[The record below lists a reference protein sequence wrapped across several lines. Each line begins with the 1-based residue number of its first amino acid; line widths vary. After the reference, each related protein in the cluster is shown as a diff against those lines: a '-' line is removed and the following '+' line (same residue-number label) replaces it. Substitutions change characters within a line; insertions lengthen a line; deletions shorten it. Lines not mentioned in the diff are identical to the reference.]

1 MAARAPAGSVRRVR
15 KLSLAVLLWA
25 ILPGTAHAAAD
36 LAITSLTTSPNPMT
50 SQKDPNATVTVTA
63 RNGGDTTATFVA
75 IRLEGDSNVEQIQS
89 VTCPPLPFKPSP
101 DPAEAVPNSCVWGTM
116 VAGATVTMTVRV
128 EVAGTQSRVT
138 SFSHTASIVQVTQ
151 TGSVPDPT
159 PADNTATETVGVTY
173 DTTLAPDEPTPG
185 GGTDTER
192 DPAPA
197 VSALTLAPA
206 TFRAA
211 KSGPSA
217 VAARAP
223 IGTVVTTKLSAA
235 AKLTFRV
242 ERSAAGRKVGG
253 RCVAPSRRNRTAK
266 ACTRWVTMSSRFTA
280 DGEAGTNRLRF
291 TGRLG
296 GLRLAP
302 GRYRLVVTA
311 TDTRGRV
318 SDPRRAAFRI
328 VS

>member
-1 MAARAPAGSVRRVR
+1 M
-15 KLSLAVLLWA
+15 LTLIVLLWA
-25 ILPGTAHAAAD
+25 VLPSTAHAAAD
-36 LAITSLTTSPNPMT
+36 LAITSLSTSPNPMT
-50 SQKDPNATVTVTA
+50 SLSDPYATVTVTA
-63 RNGGDTTATFVA
+63 RNGGDATATFVA
-75 IRLEGDSNVEQIQS
+75 IRLEGDGNVEQIQS
-89 VTCPPLPFKPSP
+89 VTCPAAPFKPSP

-116 VAGATVTMTVRV
+116 APGATVTMTARV
-128 EVAGTQSRVT
+128 EVSGTQSRVA
-138 SFSHTASIVQVTQ
+138 SFSHTVSIVQVTQ

-173 DTTLAPDEPTPG
+173 DTTLTPDDPAGGGGDGGG
-185 GGTDTER
+185 GGTTTK
-192 DPAPA
+192 PPT

-206 TFRAA
+206 AFRAA

-223 IGTVVTTKLSAA
+223 IGTLVTTKLSAA
-235 AKLTFRV
+235 AALTFRV
-242 ERSAAGRKVGG
+242 ERAGAGRKVGG
-253 RCVAPSRRNRTAK
+253 RCVVPTRRNRSAK

-311 TDTRGRV
+311 ADSRGRV

>member
-1 MAARAPAGSVRRVR
+1 M
-15 KLSLAVLLWA
+15 LSLVVLLWA
-25 ILPGTAHAAAD
+25 ILPGAAHAAVD
-36 LAITSLTTSPNPMT
+36 LAITSLVTNPNPMT
-50 SQKDPNATVTVTA
+50 SLANPEATVTVTV
-63 RNGGDTTATFVA
+63 RNGGDAQATFVSVQ
-75 IRLEGDSNVEQIQS
+75 LLTTGDAEQIQT
-89 VTCPPLPFKPSP
+89 VTCPVAFSPSP
-101 DPAEAVPNSCVWGTM
+101 DPALAVPTSCARGTIQP
-116 VAGATVTMTVRV
+116 GETVTMTARIV
-128 EVAGTQSRVT
+128 VAGTSTRVP
-138 SFSHTASIVQVTQ
+138 SFTHTATAFQVTP
-151 TGSVPDPT
+151 TGNVPDPT
-159 PADNTATETVGVTY
+159 PADNTASETVTVTY
-173 DTTLAPDEPTPG
+173 DSTLTPDDASSG
-185 GGTDTER
+185 GGGDGGTTTK
-192 DPAPA
+192 APT
-197 VSALTLAPA
+197 VSALTLAPS

-242 ERSAAGRKVGG
+242 ERAAAGRKVGG
-253 RCVAPSRRNRTAK
+253 RCVAPTRRNRSAK
-266 ACTRWVTMSSRFTA
+266 ACTRWPTMSSRFTA

-302 GRYRLVVTA
+302 GRYRLVVTPA
-311 TDTRGRV
+311 DSRGRV